1 MTVMAVNKAPCEIN
15 VSRKE
20 HTLEAAFIG
29 DWVLDAET
37 PALEA
42 VLTQLGDNRDIQ
54 RLVFSTEALGRWDS
68 LLMTELIRLIDYGA
82 KQGIQ
87 VDTTTLPEGIQ
98 GLLSLV
104 YAVPERVGAR
114 RQEIRTPWLE
124 VIGQGG
130 LRIYKDSQALV
141 VFIGET
147 ALSVAALMRG
157 KARFRWVD
165 LWTYIQDCGPSALP
179 IVTLISL
186 LVGLILAFVGA
197 VQLALFGA
205 QIYIADLVG
214 LGMTREMGG
223 LMTAI
228 IMSGRTGAAYAAQL
242 GTMQVNSEIDAL
254 KTMGFEPME
263 FLVLPRIL
271 ALILIMPLL
280 CLYADL
286 MGIVGGALVT
296 VNFFDV
302 SLVQYLDRT
311 AAAIHMADFSIGI
324 FKCAVFGVLIALSGC
339 MRGMQC
345 GRSASAVGDA
355 ATSAVVT
362 GIVFIVIAD
371 SLMTVMCNRLGI

>member
-1 MTVMAVNKAPCEIN
+1 
-15 VSRKE
+15 
-20 HTLEAAFIG
+20 
-29 DWVLDAET
+29 
-37 PALEA
+37 
-42 VLTQLGDNRDIQ
+42 
-54 RLVFSTEALGRWDS
+54 
-68 LLMTELIRLIDYGA
+68 
-82 KQGIQ
+82 
-87 VDTTTLPEGIQ
+87 
-98 GLLSLV
+98 
-104 YAVPERVGAR
+104 
-114 RQEIRTPWLE
+114 
-124 VIGQGG
+124 

-147 ALSVAALMRG
+147 ALSVSALMRG

-165 LWTYIQDCGPSALP
+165 LWMHIQDCGPAALP

-223 LMTAI
+223 LMAAI

-296 VNFFDV
+296 VSFFDV
-302 SLVQYLDRT
+302 SLVEYLHRT
-311 AAAIHMADFSIGI
+311 ANAIHIPDFTIGI
-324 FKCAVFGVLIALSGC
+324 VKCAVFGVLIALSGC

-362 GIVFIVIAD
+362 SIVFIVIAD